1 MEGDVKRFNL
11 SAWAVSHPALV
22 LFLMIVLGVAG
33 LFSYQKLGRAEDPF
47 FTVKVVNVSVLWPG
61 ATANEVQTQV
71 ADPIE
76 KKLQELPYFEKV
88 QTYSKPG
95 FTAMQ
100 VTFRDSTPAKDV
112 PYLFYLLR
120 KKLVDV
126 QGDLPAGILGPVVND
141 EFSDVDSIL
150 FMLTGDGSD
159 YKQLKTVA
167 EAFRQRLLK
176 VDGVT
181 KVDMYGAQDERIFVE
196 FSHAKLATLGI
207 TPQALFDSLAKQN
220 NIVPAGTVETS
231 SQRVPLRVTGALDG
245 VKAVAETPVESNG
258 RVFRLGDIA
267 TVTHGYVDPPSF
279 VVRQEGKPAI
289 GIGVVTAK
297 GANILEL
304 GKNVNAATADFM
316 KAVPQGINVDQI
328 ADQPKV
334 VEHAVGEFVD
344 SFIEAL
350 AIVLFVSFL
359 ALGWRTGIVVA
370 ASVPLVLAIVF
381 IVMESM
387 SLDLHRITLG
397 ALIIALGLMVDDA
410 IIAVEMMVVKME
422 QGWDRIKAASFAWE
436 STAFPMLTGT
446 LVTAAG
452 FLPIGFANSAVGE
465 YAGGIFWIVAISLV
479 ASWFVAVIFTPYIG
493 VKLLPNIKIHHN
505 HDPHAIYETRMYR
518 GLRSV
523 IQWCVNHRITTV
535 AATVGVFLVS
545 IVAFGHVQQQ
555 FFPLSERPELF
566 LQLRLPEGTAF
577 NVTEKAVKEAET
589 LLKDDKD
596 IETYTAYVGQG
607 SPRFWLGLNPQLPNE
622 AFAEI
627 VIVAKGVEARERIKA
642 KIENAADQGML
653 NQARVRVDRFNFGPP
668 VGFPVQFRV
677 IGPDTNKVREIAYQV
692 RDVMKQNPNVKDVQ
706 LDWNEQSPYLKLV
719 VDQDRARALGLTPQD
734 VSQSLAMLI
743 SGVQVTTV
751 RDGIEKVGV
760 VARAVP
766 SERLDLAHVGDL
778 TITSKNGIAVPLQQ
792 IAKIEYSHEEP
803 ILWRRNRD
811 MAITVRSDV
820 NDGVQAPDVTNQ
832 IWPKLA
838 EIRDHLEP
846 AYRIEPGGAFEESAK
861 GNASIFVLFPVM
873 AMVML
878 TLLMIQLQNFA
889 RLILVFLTAPLGIIG
904 ASLGLN
910 VANAP
915 FGFVALLGLIALAG
929 MIMRNTVILVDQ
941 IETDVA
947 HGLSRKQA
955 IVEATVRR
963 ARPVV
968 LTALAAILAM
978 IPLSRSAFWGPMAIT
993 IMGGLFVA
1001 TFLTLLYLPGL
1012 YALWFR
1018 NSLEES
1024 GASADLAPQQLG
1036 EPAFPLAEA
1045 AE

>member
-1 MEGDVKRFNL
+1 M
-11 SAWAVSHPALV
+11 A
-22 LFLMIVLGVAG
+22 
-33 LFSYQKLGRAEDPF
+33 Y
-47 FTVKVVNVSVLWPG
+47 
-61 ATANEVQTQV
+61 
-71 ADPIE
+71 
-76 KKLQELPYFEKV
+76 
-88 QTYSKPG
+88 
-95 FTAMQ
+95 
-100 VTFRDSTPAKDV
+100 
-112 PYLFYLLR
+112 
-120 KKLVDV
+120 
-126 QGDLPAGILGPVVND
+126 
-141 EFSDVDSIL
+141 
-150 FMLTGDGSD
+150 
-159 YKQLKTVA
+159 
-167 EAFRQRLLK
+167 
-176 VDGVT
+176 
-181 KVDMYGAQDERIFVE
+181 
-196 FSHAKLATLGI
+196 LGI
-207 TPQALFDSLAKQN
+207 SL
-220 NIVPAGTVETS
+220 
-231 SQRVPLRVTGALDG
+231 QRI
-245 VKAVAETPVESNG
+245 S
-258 RVFRLGDIA
+258 
-267 TVTHGYVDPPSF
+267 
-279 VVRQEGKPAI
+279 
-289 GIGVVTAK
+289 
-297 GANILEL
+297 
-304 GKNVNAATADFM
+304 
-316 KAVPQGINVDQI
+316 
-328 ADQPKV
+328 
-334 VEHAVGEFVD
+334 
-344 SFIEAL
+344 
-350 AIVLFVSFL
+350 
-359 ALGWRTGIVVA
+359 
-370 ASVPLVLAIVF
+370 
-381 IVMESM
+381 
-387 SLDLHRITLG
+387 LG
-397 ALIIALGLMVDDA
+397 ALIIALGLLVDDA

-422 QGWDRIKAASFAWE
+422 QGWDRVRAASFAWE

-465 YAGGIFWIVAISLV
+465 YAGGIFWIVAIALV

-493 VKLLPNIKIHHN
+493 VKLLPDIKVHHN
-505 HDPHAIYETRMYR
+505 HDPHAIYETRVYR
-518 GLRSV
+518 ALRSV
-523 IQWCVNHRITTV
+523 IQWCVNHRVKTVLATV
-535 AATVGVFLVS
+535 AVFVAS

-577 NVTEKAVKEAET
+577 NVTEKAVQKAET

-596 IETYTAYVGQG
+596 IGTYTSYVGQG

-627 VIVAKGVEARERIKA
+627 VIVAKNVEARERIKA
-642 KIENAADQGML
+642 KIENAVADGAL
-653 NQARVRVDRFNFGPP
+653 SEARVRVDRFNFGPP

-677 IGPDTNKVREIAYQV
+677 IGPDTKKVREIAYQV
-692 RDVMKQNPNVKDVQ
+692 RDIMKQNPNIREAQ

-734 VSQSLAMLI
+734 VSQALAMLI
-743 SGVQVTTV
+743 SGAQVTTV

-778 TITSKNGIAVPLQQ
+778 TVTSRNGVAVPLQQ

-832 IWPKLA
+832 IWPKLQ

-861 GNASIFVLFPVM
+861 GNASIFILFPLMV
-873 AMVML
+873 MVML
-878 TLLMIQLQNFA
+878 TLLMIQLQNFS
-889 RLILVFLTAPLGIIG
+889 RLLLVFLTAPLGIVG

-910 VANAP
+910 VANQP

-947 HGLSRKQA
+947 HGMTRKEA

-963 ARPVV
+963 ARPVI

-1018 NSLEES
+1018 KSLEES
-1024 GASADLAPQQLG
+1024 GTDEQIDLAPQHYG
-1036 EPAFPLAEA
+1036 PVRPVIPLAEA